1 MLTAYRAVRHPRVI
15 AAALVGLLSL
25 AAFSFTA
32 CTAEVQ
38 AELQT
43 YSGINS
49 IRQDAGLPPL
59 TPDPE
64 LVALARLRSSD
75 MATNNY
81 FSHKPPDGCNFVCLM
96 DQHGVA
102 HSYTGENIAWNNWDW
117 KETAAVA
124 VDMWHKSPPHLEN
137 ILNCHY
143 TRFGTGVAE
152 ASDGKIY
159 YTMLFEGN
167 AAC

>member
-1 MLTAYRAVRHPRVI
+1 MTTWRTLRRPRII
-15 AAALVGLLSL
+15 AAAVFASL
-25 AAFSFTA
+25 AIASIAFA
-32 CTAEVQ
+32 GCTAEVQ

-43 YSGINS
+43 YSGING

-59 TPDPE
+59 TPDPALIE
-64 LVALARLRSSD
+64 LARARSRD
-75 MATNNY
+75 MAANDY
-81 FSHKPPDGCNFVCLM
+81 FSHSPPDGCNFICLM
-96 DQHGVA
+96 DRANVPYA
-102 HSYTGENIAWNNWDW
+102 YTGENIAWNTWNW

-124 VDMWHKSPPHLEN
+124 VDMWYRSPPHMEN

-152 ASDGKIY
+152 GPGGKIY

>member
-1 MLTAYRAVRHPRVI
+1 MIAWRTFRRPRF
-15 AAALVGLLSL
+15 AAAATFGAL
-25 AAFSFTA
+25 ALASIAFSG

-43 YSGINS
+43 YSGINR
-49 IRQDAGLPPL
+49 IRQEAGLPPL
-59 TPDPE
+59 TPDPA
-64 LVALARLRSSD
+64 LVDLARIRSRD

-81 FSHKPPDGCNFVCLM
+81 FSHSPPDGCNFVCMM
-96 DQHGVA
+96 DQASVSYA
-102 HSYTGENIAWNNWDW
+102 YTGENIAWNTWDW
-117 KETAAVA
+117 KQTAAIA
-124 VDMWHKSPPHLEN
+124 VDMWYRSPPHMEN

-152 ASDGKIY
+152 ARDGKIY